1 MVSHWGVR
9 RCFVIENLEDGVV
22 ESVRPMLRQKLVS
35 EIRRPK
41 AVIWP
46 LVGFLF
52 MGPKS
57 TRAKAMQSSI
67 VNAVGRFVEPMIAKA
82 MPPREE
88 MARMLD
94 DAPSAEVNN
103 ELARRLDVSVRSA
116 VRAAAE
122 EITREEI
129 DRLRRWAVL
138 FWVLVSHVIHAWV
151 G

>member
-1 MVSHWGVR
+1 M
-9 RCFVIENLEDGVV
+9 FENLEDGVV
-22 ESVRPMLRQKLVS
+22 ESVRPILRQKLVS

-46 LVGFLF
+46 LAGFLF
-52 MGPKS
+52 VGPKS
-57 TRAKAMQSSI
+57 MRAGALLTRF
-67 VNAVGRFVEPMIAKA
+67 VGDVGRFVESMITKA

-88 MARMLD
+88 LARMFD
-94 DAPSAEVNN
+94 DAPSAEVNK

-116 VRAAAE
+116 VRGAAE

-129 DRLRRWAVL
+129 DKLRRWAVL
-138 FWVLVSHVIHAWV
+138 FWVLVSHLIHAWV